1 MRCLV
6 NHRLYV
12 VHFLIP
18 LLADLVP
25 QDHDSDDPLWSP
37 ACPTLS
43 PVQPAVDMTT
53 RAQTPEMQTSHVSAC
68 RRKRASTSTQ
78 SSSFDEHS
86 TEEASTSNRRTSRRA
101 KEPATST
108 PAAKPGKAAKRAA
121 HNVIE
126 KRYRTNMNAKF
137 VALEKA
143 TCGEVQKTTKS
154 DSGSLKKSEI
164 LANAVSHVYM
174 LQEENKT
181 LQKELSFYKQSC
193 GARGWRQP
201 RRTK

>member
-1 MRCLV
+1 MRSHV
-6 NHRLYV
+6 NHRRYV
-12 VHFLIP
+12 VHSVVP
-18 LLADLVP
+18 LPADLVP

-37 ACPTLS
+37 TCPTLS
-43 PVQPAVDMTT
+43 PVQPAVDRTT
-53 RAQTPEMQTSHVSAC
+53 RAQKPEMQTSHFSAC
-68 RRKRASTSTQ
+68 GSKRASTSTQ

-86 TEEASTSNRRTSRRA
+86 TEEAPTSNRRTSRRA
-101 KEPATST
+101 KEPAHSP

-126 KRYRTNMNAKF
+126 KRYRSNMNAKF

-143 TCGEVQKTTKS
+143 TCGEAQKPAKS
-154 DSGSLKKSEI
+154 ESGSLKKSEI
-164 LANAVSHVYM
+164 LANAVSHVYK

-193 GARGWRQP
+193 GARCWRQP